1 MKRRTLAK
9 LLSASAVLTLGGV
22 GYTARARSRNP
33 YYQGPVTDHFDG
45 ARFQNPGPWRD
56 KALGEFLRWQ
66 FGGGRADWPDSY
78 PSPFADTPPER
89 VSGLRVTLIG
99 HASVLIQV
107 AGLNVLID
115 PVWAKRA
122 SPSALVGPKRVNPPG
137 VAFEALPPIDAVL
150 ITHNHYDHLD
160 LKTVARLWKRDEPR
174 ILAPLGNDAIIQ
186 GFDERVAVET
196 LDWGQSA
203 ALSDAV
209 TVHMTPAIHWSARRM
224 NDRRMALWCAY
235 VLTTPAGVIH
245 HVGDSGYGDGAIFR
259 AVREAFGPP
268 RLALLP
274 IGAYEPRWFME
285 PFHMNPADAVRAHL
299 EVGAR
304 HSIATHHSYFRLADD
319 GFDSPAKLL
328 ADARAA
334 AGIPPED
341 FRVLDV
347 GETVVLRA

>member
-45 ARFQNPGPWRD
+45 TRFHNPGPWTD
-56 KALGEFLRWQ
+56 KAFGEFLRWQ
-66 FGGGRADWPDSY
+66 LGGGRADWPASY
-78 PSPFADTPPER
+78 PSPFFDTPPER
-89 VSGLRVTLIG
+89 VAGLRVTLVG

-107 AGLNVLID
+107 AGLNVLTD

-245 HVGDSGYGDGAIFR
+245 HVGDSGYGDGAVFQ
-259 AVREAFGPP
+259 AVRETFGPP

-274 IGAYEPRWFME
+274 IGAYEPRWFMQ
-285 PFHMNPADAVRAHL
+285 PQHMNPEDAVRAFL
-299 EVGAR
+299 DLGA
-304 HSIATHHSYFRLADD
+304 AQALGHHWGTFRLTDEAIQQ
-319 GFDSPAKLL
+319 PL
-328 ADARAA
+328 ADLAA
-334 AGIPPED
+334 ALAAQGVAPER
-341 FRVLDV
+341 FRALRP
-347 GETVVLRA
+347 GEVWEG